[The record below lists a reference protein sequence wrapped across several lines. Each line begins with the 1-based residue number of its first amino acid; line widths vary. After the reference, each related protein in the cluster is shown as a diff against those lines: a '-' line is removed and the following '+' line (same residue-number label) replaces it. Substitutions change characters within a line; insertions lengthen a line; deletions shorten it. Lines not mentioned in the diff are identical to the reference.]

1 MTGSVSTRKHGFAS
15 DFRLLLPLNFW
26 MKSKCFLKDFQ
37 SCLNLTCQDLV
48 CIKFS
53 TCSAVK
59 WWNLVWKRLLMV
71 LIVSHLPFIF
81 HWRLP
86 KYIILISHLRFVPHR
101 WIRWSTFA
109 SMTIVEKL
117 LILTREKCGYFAFL
131 LIVMREM
138 FSEWM
143 KVRNVFKWHS
153 N

>member
-1 MTGSVSTRKHGFAS
+1 MTGSVSTGEHAS
-15 DFRLLLPLNFW
+15 SIPG
-26 MKSKCFLKDFQ
+26 S
-37 SCLNLTCQDLV
+37 TCQANQNVCCKIFKVGSTSTCQHLV

-117 LILTREKCGYFAFL
+117 LILIREKCGYFAFL